1 MAVNEHFH
9 AWLERLRSGEVEQ
22 GTGYLHQSYVRSDG
36 TQVNEMCCLG
46 VCSALHAD
54 KLEIRVNTSDRAIR
68 YNSMASYPEF
78 RVLQFMG
85 IPDSHIETKSVGYS
99 VLVSIDEELMR
110 NRINDFD
117 YFWTVNEEKI
127 SVDILNDN
135 GFSFAEIADLLEK
148 EFVTNA

>member
-22 GTGYLHQSYVRSDG
+22 GSGYLHRSYLNGDG
-36 TQVNEMCCLG
+36 NQVDQMCCLG

-54 KLEIRVNTSDRAIR
+54 KLNIKMNPFETVVR
-68 YNSMASYPEF
+68 YNGMASYPEMN
-78 RVLQFMG
+78 VLQFMG
-85 IPDSHIETKSVGYS
+85 IPDSHIEEKSVGFS
-99 VLVSIDEELMR
+99 VLVSIDEELMKD
-110 NRINDFD
+110 RIADFD
-117 YFWTVNEEKI
+117 DFTDLNKDKI

-135 GFSFAEIADLLEK
+135 GFSFDEIADLLEK